1 MQRAWP
7 PGYESC
13 QICLLSSDFSFASSI
28 SPLPSL
34 NHSTRP
40 IPFQLCCE
48 SVLTSPLSNA
58 TPTTIACGVL
68 PVPVLAPMAMIFPS
82 GDHDGP
88 PPENCSLTGRLASI
102 LRSPLPSVLTTT
114 NCDPPGSPVKLTKA
128 NCLPSGENVIGVS
141 ACARI
146 FFAVPPNTGI

>member
-1 MQRAWP
+1 MQRPCP

-13 QICLLSSDFSFASSI
+13 QICLLSAGFSFASSI

-40 IPFQLCCE
+40 IAFQLCFA
-48 SVLTSPLSNA
+48 SVLISPLSNA
-58 TPTTIACGVL
+58 TPTTVSCGL
-68 PVPVLAPMAMIFPS
+68 LLTPVSAPIAMIFPS

-88 PPENCSLTGRLASI
+88 PTENCSPTGRLASI

-114 NCDPPGSPVKLTKA
+114 NCDTSGSPV
-128 NCLPSGENVIGVS
+128 
-141 ACARI
+141 
-146 FFAVPPNTGI
+146 